1 MADLHIND
9 NKGWKYKWS
18 EYEDSIIKNII
29 LKMDL
34 KKFKSIYQIGIKVQ
48 YNQELRN

>member
-18 EYEDSIIKNII
+18 EYEDSIIKKI
-29 LKMDL
+29 LSSKW
-34 KKFKSIYQIGIKVQ
+34 I
-48 YNQELRN
+48 